1 MALGIYGQPQ
11 RVEFLRGGEDVRGL
25 VVARIG
31 STCRSSAPQK
41 VSPVSL
47 GS

>member
-1 MALGIYGQPQ
+1 VALGIYGS
-11 RVEFLRGGEDVRGL
+11 LRGLSLGGEDVRGL